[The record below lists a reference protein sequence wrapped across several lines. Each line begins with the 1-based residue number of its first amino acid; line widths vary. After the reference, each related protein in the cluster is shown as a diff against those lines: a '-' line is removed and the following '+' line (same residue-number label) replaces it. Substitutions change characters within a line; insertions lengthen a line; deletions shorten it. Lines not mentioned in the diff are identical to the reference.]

1 MCGFFCIIGKNI
13 SKIVSDREILSVGKN
28 IYRGL
33 THKNI
38 ILKMNLN
45 VILEDYPSQI

>member
-13 SKIVSDREILSVGKN
+13 SKIVSDREILSVGKK
-28 IYRGL
+28 IYIEDL

-38 ILKMNLN
+38 ILKMNIN
-45 VILEDYPSQI
+45 DILEDYPS